1 MTILDVYL
9 LGVAIS
15 SILTCCML
23 IIEYR
28 KNEQI
33 VLSDIVAAVFWVIFS
48 WFTILMIVIHLMGE
62 GWCWLENHA
71 DEIVIYKKSKKE

>member
-1 MTILDVYL
+1 MLDVYL

-15 SILTCCML
+15 SILTCCKL

-28 KNEQI
+28 KNKQI
-33 VLSDIVAAVFWVIFS
+33 VLSDIVGAISWIMFS
-48 WFTILMIVIHLMGE
+48 WFTILMIVIYLIGE

-71 DEIVIYKKSKKE
+71 NEIVIYKKSKKE